1 MLELNSIAV
10 EPELAE
16 KGVWADYMGGK
27 FLLARR
33 GPRYQARLVD
43 LYNSNIDLIKSN
55 TPEGN
60 EKSLEVFRQTFAET
74 VLLNWEGITRNGVPL
89 AYTQEEGLKLLSDP
103 CMFELTTFLE
113 GFSNNHTNYQI
124 KVEQEVAEDVKSS
137 AVS

>member
-89 AYTQEEGLKLLSDP
+89 AYTPEEGLKLLSDP